1 MFTLGVFYKYF
12 TTPIEVYLNQSGAGS
27 SNTFNFINADKAT
40 GYGVEFEMRKKLD
53 FVKALKNFTF
63 TSNISYIHNRVS
75 GSTNAKIN
83 RPMQGQ
89 SPYVINAGLQYDV
102 EKYGITSTVL
112 FNQIGR
118 RIAYVGNDQTPVIW
132 EAPRPVLDFQ
142 LAKKVLK
149 SKGEIKLNISDI
161 INKKANF
168 YHDLNDNGK
177 YSKLVDALA
186 IERKYGTTFSIT
198 FGYNIK

>member
-1 MFTLGVFYKYF
+1 
-12 TTPIEVYLNQSGAGS
+12 
-27 SNTFNFINADKAT
+27 
-40 GYGVEFEMRKKLD
+40 
-53 FVKALKNFTF
+53 
-63 TSNISYIHNRVS
+63 
-75 GSTNAKIN
+75 
-83 RPMQGQ
+83 MQGQ
-89 SPYVINAGLQYDV
+89 SPYVLNAGLQYDV
-102 EKYGITSTVL
+102 EKYGITSTLL

-132 EAPRPVLDFQ
+132 EAPRPLLDFQ

-177 YSKLVDALA
+177 FSKSGDALA
-186 IERKYGTTFSIT
+186 IERKYGTTFSLT

>member
-1 MFTLGVFYKYF
+1 
-12 TTPIEVYLNQSGAGS
+12 
-27 SNTFNFINADKAT
+27 
-40 GYGVEFEMRKKLD
+40 MRKKLD
-53 FVKALKNFTF
+53 FIRAIKNFTL
-63 TSNISYIHNRVS
+63 TANLSYIHNRVS
-75 GSTNAKIN
+75 GSTNARID

-89 SPYVINAGLQYDV
+89 SPYVVNLGLQYDL
-102 EKYGITSTVL
+102 ERYGLTSTLL

-132 EAPRPVLDFQ
+132 EAPCPLLDFQ
-142 LAKKVLK
+142 LAKRVLK

-161 INKKANF
+161 LNQRANF

-177 YSKLVDALA
+177 YSKKTDALA
-186 IERKYGTTFSIT
+186 IERNYGTNFSLT